1 MIEILFIW
9 LLPIF
14 KESSIDNALAVYNRA
29 TVNLLIKTVLDYR
42 YFIIFLTLGKKWMQK
57 VR

>member
-29 TVNLLIKTVLDYR
+29 TVNFLIKTVLDYR